1 MEILILGLLILLNG
15 FFALAEIAL
24 VSSKKARLEQFRL
37 KKLKGAQ
44 TALKLLRSSEGFLS
58 AIQVGITLIGIVT
71 GVYGGIKIADD
82 VAPFFLLFESTKAYA
97 YEIALTVTIILITY
111 VSIVIGELVP
121 KTIALSNPEK
131 IAVRV
136 APAIYWFSTLFYP
149 FVKILSWSTELVNK
163 IIGIKNKPVLFT
175 EAELRQIIKTASYE
189 GVIQKSQNLM
199 HERVFYFADKKA
211 KHIMTH
217 RTEVEWIDLK
227 ETDEQIYQSILST
240 KHSKVIAGDESL
252 DDFTGILSVKEYLLR
267 RNSGND
273 FSIKELLIDPL
284 IVPENTGAQKVLDL
298 FRTRHQYFAVVVSE
312 YGSFE
317 GIITLH
323 DIMENLV
330 GSIPEEGENVEPDI
344 FIREDKS
351 VLVSGS
357 APVETLSQ
365 LIEDF
370 VTDFE
375 TMDYS
380 TVAGFAFAQLNK
392 IPQIGDKFEF
402 ANHEFEIV
410 DIDGNRIDKI
420 LIQKKR

>member
-1 MEILILGLLILLNG
+1 ML
-15 FFALAEIAL
+15 
-24 VSSKKARLEQFRL
+24 RL
-37 KKLKGAQ
+37 
-44 TALKLLRSSEGFLS
+44 
-58 AIQVGITLIGIVT
+58 
-71 GVYGGIKIADD
+71 
-82 VAPFFLLFESTKAYA
+82 FFLLFESTKAYA

-199 HERVFYFADKKA
+199 HEKVFYFADKKA

-252 DDFTGILSVKEYLLR
+252 DDFAGILSVKEYLLR

-298 FRTRHQYFAVVVSE
+298 FRTKHQYFAVVVSE

-323 DIMENLV
+323 DIIENLV

-344 FIREDKS
+344 FVREDKS

>member
-82 VAPFFLLFESTKAYA
+82 VAPFFLQFESTKAYA

-298 FRTRHQYFAVVVSE
+298 FRTKHQYFAVVVSE